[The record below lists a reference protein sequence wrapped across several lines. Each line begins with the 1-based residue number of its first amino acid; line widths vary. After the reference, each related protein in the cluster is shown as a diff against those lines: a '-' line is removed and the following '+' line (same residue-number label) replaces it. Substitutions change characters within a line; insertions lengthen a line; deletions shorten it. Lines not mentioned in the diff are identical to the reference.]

1 MSKSLKNVI
10 NPDDFI
16 EAYGAD
22 TLRSYLMFMGPLDA
36 SKPWDSKAITGVNR
50 FLKRTF
56 VLVTGSKDAGFRDV
70 VSVEEESLE
79 VKKGI
84 HKAIKKIAEDIEALR
99 LNTPISTMM
108 ELLNTIY
115 DKPVSKLTLEMFSCA
130 LAPFAP
136 HLAEELWQRLGHN
149 QPIATAAW
157 PSYDP
162 SLVIDDVV
170 TVVIQILGK
179 KRATV
184 DVAAAVSEAD
194 LKAAV
199 ISAMAG
205 TAYKVTETDRF
216 ITVVN
221 PHTKAPKL
229 VNVIPA

>member
-1 MSKSLKNVI
+1 
-10 NPDDFI
+10 
-16 EAYGAD
+16 
-22 TLRSYLMFMGPLDA
+22 
-36 SKPWDSKAITGVNR
+36 
-50 FLKRTF
+50 
-56 VLVTGSKDAGFRDV
+56 
-70 VSVEEESLE
+70 
-79 VKKGI
+79 
-84 HKAIKKIAEDIEALR
+84 
-99 LNTPISTMM
+99 
-108 ELLNTIY
+108 
-115 DKPVSKLTLEMFSCA
+115 
-130 LAPFAP
+130 
-136 HLAEELWQRLGHN
+136 
-149 QPIATAAW
+149 
-157 PSYDP
+157 
-162 SLVIDDVV
+162 VIDDVV